1 MWTEMGG
8 KERYER
14 RRRWFEENRQQFLDV
29 VGWPLIGLSSGP
41 SPACQPDWLQWTT
54 LAGVPA
60 SAMHSHDD
68 GRCAQSATARSSR
81 RALASLRSAVEK
93 PSVSLS

>member
-41 SPACQPDWLQWTT
+41 LLRLSTRLVA
-54 LAGVPA
+54 V
-60 SAMHSHDD
+60 DD
-68 GRCAQSATARSSR
+68 AGRCPGVSD
-81 RALASLRSAVEK
+81 ALT
-93 PSVSLS
+93 